1 MSLPLVQGDIPA
13 GNSVPITPR
22 EAASGLL
29 GSISLTCWFFLLVP
43 QLIENYCNGNAEAI
57 SLLFLF
63 VWFIGDITNLIGGAW
78 AGLVPVIV
86 AIAVYFCIADGVLIA
101 QCLYY
106 KSRNARRESLRRRR
120 RSSTVTPDPTTPL
133 LGRRFSDTLERGPA
147 SRRRSITSQRSGR
160 GSHGHPDDAL
170 AIIIEENEVGRS
182 AWVKNFSSVL
192 AICVIGMAGWTVAW
206 QTGVWKPAAKE
217 RNGGVDMAAGAQ
229 VLGYISAVCY
239 LGARLPQIYKNY
251 HDKSCDGLSLLF
263 FILSLM
269 GNLTYGAG
277 ILCHSTDK
285 NYVVTNLPWLIGSL
299 GTMVEDVVI
308 FVQFRIYAEPS
319 PQLTTAVS

>member
-1 MSLPLVQGDIPA
+1 MSLLLAQGDIPA

-29 GSISLTCWFFLLVP
+29 GSISLTCWFFLLVWLTPAWISRSSVP
-43 QLIENYCNGNAEAI
+43 QLIENYRNGNAEAI

-106 KSRNARRESLRRRR
+106 KTRNARRESLLRRR
-120 RSSTVTPDPTTPL
+120 RSSTVTPTRRPL
-133 LGRRFSDTLERGPA
+133 YSV
-147 SRRRSITSQRSGR
+147 RSGR
-160 GSHGHPDDAL
+160 GGHGHPDDAL
-170 AIIIEENEVGRS
+170 ANIVEESEVGRS
-182 AWVKNFSSVL
+182 AWIKNFSSVL

-206 QTGVWKPAAKE
+206 QTGVWKPASKE

-251 HDKSCDGLSLLF
+251 CDRSCEGLSLLF

-277 ILCHSTDK
+277 ILCHSTEK

-308 FVQFRIYAEPS
+308 FVQFRLYAEQS

>member
-1 MSLPLVQGDIPA
+1 MFFSPAQDGIPA
-13 GNSVPITPR
+13 GNSVPLTPR

-29 GSISLTCWFFLLVP
+29 GSISLTCWIFLLVP

-57 SLLFLF
+57 SLLFLL
-63 VWFIGDITNLIGGAW
+63 VWFVGDITNLIGGAW

-106 KSRNARRESLRRRR
+106 KARNARRDKLLHRR
-120 RSSTVTPDPTTPL
+120 RSSTATPDPTTPL
-133 LGRRFSDTLERGPA
+133 LGRRFSDPLEPGPA
-147 SRRRSITSQRSGR
+147 SRRRSVTSQRSGR
-160 GSHGHPDDAL
+160 AGHGHPDDAL
-170 AIIIEENEVGRS
+170 AKIVEEHEVGRS
-182 AWVKNFSSVL
+182 AWAKNFSGVL

-206 QTGVWKPAAKE
+206 QSGVWKPAPRE
-217 RNGGVDMAAGAQ
+217 HNGGVDTAVGAQ
-229 VLGYISAVCY
+229 VLGYFSAVCY

-251 HDKSCDGLSLLF
+251 CDKSCEGLSLLF

-285 NYVVTNLPWLIGSL
+285 KYVLTNLPWLIGSL
-299 GTMVEDVVI
+299 GTMAEDVVI
-308 FVQFRIYAEPS
+308 FAQFRLYAAQNPES
-319 PQLTTAVS
+319 TTAVA